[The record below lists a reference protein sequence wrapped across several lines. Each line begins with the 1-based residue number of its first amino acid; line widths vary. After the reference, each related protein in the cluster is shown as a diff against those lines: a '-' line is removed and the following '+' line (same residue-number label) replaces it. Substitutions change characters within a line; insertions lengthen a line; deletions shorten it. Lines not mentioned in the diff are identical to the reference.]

1 MNISTCCARYL
12 SHRNLLDELRDLS
25 KKEQEVGEQA
35 TARQSSDE
43 GTTWQGTKRVLCAA
57 ILGLPICL
65 RAKMVAEGLVKV
77 RPEEDGVNSC
87 REHLRGI
94 SPLSSRGDWGGKAV
108 QCLLTVPTDA

>member
-1 MNISTCCARYL
+1 
-12 SHRNLLDELRDLS
+12 
-25 KKEQEVGEQA
+25 
-35 TARQSSDE
+35 
-43 GTTWQGTKRVLCAA
+43 
-57 ILGLPICL
+57 
-65 RAKMVAEGLVKV
+65 MVAEGLVKV